1 MDMITRDIQIKIEEL
16 LFKGKV
22 IIIYGARRVGK
33 TVLSKQI
40 LSKYDHSLYINC
52 EHLQNKQ
59 MLETTNS
66 ERLKDI
72 IGEKRLIVLDEA
84 QTVENIGL
92 VLKIIVDTYPGI
104 QVIATGSSSF
114 DLANRLS
121 EPLTG
126 RTRQFL
132 LYPLSV
138 NELRQTAGRI
148 ELEARIDRL
157 LRFGLYPDVVHTGD
171 QEAVEEL
178 NDIAGGYLYKDIL
191 QHQNVRKPELV
202 INLLRALALQV
213 GNEVSIHEL
222 ANLLKENSHTVNRYL
237 DILEKS
243 FVIVRLPALS
253 GNLRKEIAKNRKV
266 YFIDLGIRNSLIQN
280 FSPLNMRN
288 DTGALWENFC
298 VLERLKFLSAKRRFV
313 NRYFWRTY
321 DQKEIDYIEEYD
333 GIFHAYEFK
342 YHQRKR
348 TKVPQD
354 FAKTYPNHTF
364 KVIDRGNFFDF
375 I

>member
-1 MDMITRDIQIKIEEL
+1 MITRDIQIKIEEL

-72 IGEKRLIVLDEA
+72 IGENRLIVLDEA

-132 LYPLSV
+132 LYPFSV

-148 ELEARIDRL
+148 ELEARVDRL

-213 GNEVSIHEL
+213 GSEVSIHEL
-222 ANLLKENSHTVNRYL
+222 ANLLKENSHTINRYL

-288 DTGALWENFC
+288 DAGALWENFC
-298 VLERLKFLSAKRRFV
+298 VLERLKFLSANRRFV

-342 YHQRKR
+342 HHQRKG

-364 KVIDRGNFFDF
+364 EVIDRSTFFDF